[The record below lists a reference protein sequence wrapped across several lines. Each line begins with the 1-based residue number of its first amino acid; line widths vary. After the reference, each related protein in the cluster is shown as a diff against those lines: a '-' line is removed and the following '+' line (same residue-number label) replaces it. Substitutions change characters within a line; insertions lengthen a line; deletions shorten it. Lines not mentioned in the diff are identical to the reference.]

1 MSTATKE
8 QSKLGDQAI
17 ADQAV
22 IEQQAIFESAEAIL
36 WNLDP
41 QSRPN
46 SREMAVLR
54 QAGIVD
60 SVQLDAERGRV
71 AAVKDLLVAAG
82 SPEEFE
88 QASRAAIAAAKAQQ
102 EKAPALEKQ
111 LAELQAQLG
120 QLSGDRDRTSR
131 ALGRFTSARERLR
144 GLSVLP
150 AFVREAY
157 EADLAALRS
166 SALGRRISELKTTI
180 GIIDNLQ
187 TIAPSSR
194 EALLHCET
202 AKPELLQ
209 RRTTCNPQS
218 QNQVTNVKF
227 DELGFVQYRER
238 RLKVEKPQLERELAQ
253 LSDEYSHELRR
264 IEGQLDFYIDQI

>member
-1 MSTATKE
+1 MSTATKK

-46 SREMAVLR
+46 SCEMAVLR
-54 QAGIVD
+54 QAGITD
-60 SVQLDAERGRV
+60 SNELEAQRGRV

-82 SPEEFE
+82 SPEEFNE
-88 QASRAAIAAAKAQQ
+88 AIRAAIAAAKAHQ

-111 LAELQAQLG
+111 MAELQAQLD

-144 GLSVLP
+144 GLNVLP
-150 AFVREAY
+150 AFVREAH
-157 EADLAALRS
+157 EMDLSALRS
-166 SALGRRISELKTTI
+166 SPLGRRISEIKTTL
-180 GIIDNLQ
+180 GIIDALQ
-187 TIAPSSR
+187 LIAPSSR

-202 AKPELLQ
+202 AMPELI
-209 RRTTCNPQS
+209 RRHSNAITLDDT
-218 QNQVTNVKF
+218 
-227 DELGFVQYRER
+227 GFVR
-238 RLKVEKPQLERELAQ
+238 RNTATCTRAGPAQ
-253 LSDEYSHELRR
+253 R
-264 IEGQLDFYIDQI
+264 